1 MVASSTLEDIMNTNE
16 PQSTFA
22 AGGTPARVLQRQA
35 RQISQFLFESRILEA
50 VEQRRPSYPILRN
63 LRIAARVEQQALFD
77 DLALNLGWQAHRIH
91 GELMLLESHG
101 LFVSVY
107 GTRKG
112 EYCSALF
119 HLWADSIERA
129 ENALAAI
136 EARIGA
142 ARITEPM
149 FSVDWH
155 FMSSSGDL
163 ESASIEEI
171 ADEPLIDAAY
181 PALEE
186 GVVPFIARY
195 LAAPETVLVLQGPP
209 GTGKTRLIRAVLSE
223 ISRRAGGEAEVLY
236 TGDKKALE
244 NEAIFVKFIT
254 GTHDAFVVEDADHLL
269 TPRAEGNQHLHR
281 FLAIADGVVRAQS
294 RKIVFSTNLPNLG
307 DLDDALIRPGRC
319 FARVHVRELTLA
331 EAHRVIAA
339 IAQGNA
345 ERQSALTEAVQALEQ
360 RSVSLA
366 TIYKLLREGERSV
379 TCLG

>member
-1 MVASSTLEDIMNTNE
+1 MNTLR
-16 PQSTFA
+16 PQSTSA
-22 AGGTPARVLQRQA
+22 ANGTPTRVLQRQS
-35 RQISQFLFESRILEA
+35 RQIGQFLLESRILEA
-50 VEQRRPSYPILRN
+50 VEQRRASYPILRH

-77 DLALNLGWQAHRIH
+77 DLALSLGWQAHRIH
-91 GELMLLESHG
+91 GELMLLESDG

-112 EYCSALF
+112 EYCSASF
-119 HLWADSIERA
+119 HLWAESIERA
-129 ENALAAI
+129 ESAVAAI
-136 EARIGA
+136 EARIGD
-142 ARITEPM
+142 ARIAEPM

-155 FMSSSGDL
+155 FVSSCGDL

-171 ADEPLIDAAY
+171 ADSPLIDTAY

-186 GVVPFIARY
+186 GVAPFIARY

-244 NEAIFVKFIT
+244 NEEIFVKFIT

-294 RKIVFSTNLPNLG
+294 RKIIFSTNLPNLG

-331 EAHRVIAA
+331 EAERVVSA
-339 IAQGNA
+339 IVQNDA
-345 ERQSALTEAVQALEQ
+345 ERQAVLNKAIQALEQ

-366 TIYKLLREGERSV
+366 TIFKLLREAEQGAV
-379 TCLG
+379 CAL

>member
-1 MVASSTLEDIMNTNE
+1 MNTTK
-16 PQSTFA
+16 PQSTLA
-22 AGGTPARVLQRQA
+22 ANGTPARVLQRQS
-35 RQISQFLFESRILEA
+35 RQIGQFLLESHILEA
-50 VEQRRPSYPILRN
+50 VEQRRASYPILRH

-77 DLALNLGWQAHRIH
+77 DLALSLGWQAHRIH
-91 GELMLLESHG
+91 GELMLLESDG

-112 EYCSALF
+112 EYCSASF
-119 HLWADSIERA
+119 HLWAESIERA
-129 ENALAAI
+129 ESAIAAI
-136 EARIGA
+136 EARVGE
-142 ARITEPM
+142 ARIAEPM

-155 FMSSSGDL
+155 FVSSCGDL

-171 ADEPLIDAAY
+171 ADSPLIDAAY
-181 PALEE
+181 PELSD
-186 GVVPFIARY
+186 GVAPFIARY

-244 NEAIFVKFIT
+244 NEEIFVKFIT
-254 GTHDAFVVEDADHLL
+254 GTHGAFVVEDADHLL

-294 RKIVFSTNLPNLG
+294 RKIIFSTNLPNLG

-319 FARVHVRELTLA
+319 FARVHVRELSLA
-331 EAHRVIAA
+331 EAERVIAA
-339 IAQGNA
+339 IAPDDA
-345 ERQSALTEAVQALEQ
+345 DRQAALQEAVQALEQ

-366 TIYKLLREGERSV
+366 TIYKLLRQAEQGAVCASQAR
-379 TCLG
+379 